1 MVEAMHGR
9 RICGTWG
16 TGRAVSLRPK
26 PIEDRYM
33 WMGVGSWQSVMAD
46 YKKNRNAQA
55 ILFAWKN
62 NQALPEGIEYFPED
76 RFRRDNPEFSWAE
89 HDLEAA
95 AEVERSPP

>member
-26 PIEDRYM
+26 PIEDGYM
-33 WMGVGSWQSVMAD
+33 WLGVGSWQAVMAD
-46 YKKNRNAQA
+46 HKTNSNAQA

-62 NQALPEGIEYFPED
+62 DKPLPDDIGYFPED
-76 RFRRDNPEFSWAE
+76 KFKRENEEFSWE
-89 HDLEAA
+89 QHDLDAA
-95 AEVERSPP
+95 NEVERSPP